1 MKLAKL
7 DNRYLLSA
15 KSLLIQAESLEDA
28 IRCLVPAYD
37 AEPERTHNAMCDL
50 VLAITR
56 DITAELRASPL
67 PEKHELK
74 IRAKEARQ
82 QAAQILGRMSDHKDA
97 DIKHIAKPT
106 TTTKGGV
113 KVKPMEVPE
122 FSGQTEDWLSFF
134 RLFKSAIHDNPDL
147 ETSTK
152 LHHLIQ
158 ALQDP
163 VQKSMYAER
172 MDETNAYQ
180 KFIDELTQK
189 YDKPRWMHRRYCQNM
204 KDLTTN
210 QHTREGLTQ
219 LVSQVTKIQNGFIR
233 LKATDS
239 KQILTSITESIMDI
253 KLRELWYHRQ
263 LPLQEAT
270 KVRSLP
276 HIQDLYLADEQFD
289 QPGKIELLLGQD
301 ICRQLFLS
309 EVKRGSTKEP
319 EAWLTVFG
327 WTVTGAYSVNN
338 KSASQIAITHAASAE
353 PESEVTLDV
362 SLKRFWEIEEA
373 PAPEKKKLAKSE
385 ELVEQHFADTHS
397 YIESRKRYMVRL
409 PRVNEKLTLGESKT
423 LAVKRAKGNE
433 KSLIR
438 KDKLEAFQTVMQEYV
453 DLGHAQKVTE
463 KMGVAPD
470 SYYMPIHSV
479 FKESSSSTKLRA
491 VFDASA
497 KTTNGNSLNDM
508 LAVGPTLHQTLDHIL
523 LNFRG
528 YAVAIT
534 GDISKMYR
542 EVLLHPLDR
551 ALHRYIWK
559 KSNEEA
565 WSAYQMT
572 RVTFGVTA
580 SPYLAVKVLQQV
592 AEDFG
597 SEMTKAKWHLLNSF
611 YVDDLMGGAA
621 TEEEVIKLY
630 NDLNY
635 ILQQASFTLR
645 KWRSSSSKVLS
656 QIPEDMQEKLPVQD
670 LVDLHSASY
679 PKALGVTWNSR
690 DDSMSI
696 STNIAKEYVASKRG
710 IISDVARTFDVLG
723 WVSPVVLPMKILYK
737 EVWKTGVDWD
747 AEIKEEQEARHRKWR
762 EELHFLSEIKIPRH
776 YFSGQVPVKVELH
789 GYSDA
794 SEEAFGAV
802 IYIRAIYNYGPPSS
816 ALVISKTRVTPPKT
830 RTIPQLEMCGAHLLA
845 VLMTSTRQTLKV
857 PLENCYG
864 NSDSTTVLSWI
875 DQSPHKYRIYVANRL
890 AQTTTMLPAE
900 AWRFV
905 PTKHNPADVATRGAT
920 VEELKN
926 HDLWWHG
933 PHWLMTE
940 PIIYSEQPKEEIYKR
955 LRSTELRSKEVPV
968 HIVAREECLEDKFKS
983 YKKLLR
989 VVCRVKRLGHFGR
1002 TKVKVKEENLTAA
1015 EARIASN
1022 ILISRSQWRSFPD
1035 ELKKMCSDPPG
1046 EISQKS
1052 RILTLRPKVDKK
1064 GILRVGGRFDH
1075 ADLPEHTKHPIILSG
1090 SDHFT
1095 SLLFL
1100 HYHVQLGHC
1109 GPSLLLAHSGNIFHI
1124 KGGKRLARAI
1134 CNKCVICRKTS
1145 AKASSQL
1152 LGQLPSAR
1160 IEPNF
1165 VFLHTGLDMAGP
1177 YFIRKGHTRRPV
1189 VVKCYLI
1196 IFVCF
1201 CTKAV
1206 HLELVSDATK
1216 ESFIASLE
1224 RFTSRR
1230 STPLHLYSDHGP
1242 NFMGARNELLKYYKM
1257 INSTQWQESI
1267 QSYAFEYEI
1276 TWHTIPQAAP
1286 HFGGLWEAAMKS
1298 AKYHLRKIVAGFKF
1312 TFEELY
1318 TIMCKVESYLRPPNG
1333 TKRLKISRLEI

>member
-1 MKLAKL
+1 M
-7 DNRYLLSA
+7 
-15 KSLLIQAESLEDA
+15 
-28 IRCLVPAYD
+28 
-37 AEPERTHNAMCDL
+37 
-50 VLAITR
+50 
-56 DITAELRASPL
+56 
-67 PEKHELK
+67 
-74 IRAKEARQ
+74 
-82 QAAQILGRMSDHKDA
+82 
-97 DIKHIAKPT
+97 
-106 TTTKGGV
+106 
-113 KVKPMEVPE
+113 
-122 FSGQTEDWLSFF
+122 
-134 RLFKSAIHDNPDL
+134 
-147 ETSTK
+147 
-152 LHHLIQ
+152 
-158 ALQDP
+158 
-163 VQKSMYAER
+163 
-172 MDETNAYQ
+172 
-180 KFIDELTQK
+180 
-189 YDKPRWMHRRYCQNM
+189 
-204 KDLTTN
+204 
-210 QHTREGLTQ
+210 
-219 LVSQVTKIQNGFIR
+219 
-233 LKATDS
+233 
-239 KQILTSITESIMDI
+239 
-253 KLRELWYHRQ
+253 
-263 LPLQEAT
+263 
-270 KVRSLP
+270 
-276 HIQDLYLADEQFD
+276 
-289 QPGKIELLLGQD
+289 
-301 ICRQLFLS
+301 
-309 EVKRGSTKEP
+309 
-319 EAWLTVFG
+319 
-327 WTVTGAYSVNN
+327 
-338 KSASQIAITHAASAE
+338 
-353 PESEVTLDV
+353 
-362 SLKRFWEIEEA
+362 KRFWEIEEA

-397 YIESRKRYMVRL
+397 YIESQKRYMVRL

-551 ALHRYIWK
+551 ALHKYIWK

-679 PKALGVTWNSR
+679 PKALGITWNSR

-940 PIIYSEQPKEEIYKR
+940 PIIYPEQPKEEIYKR

-968 HIVAREECLEDKFKS
+968 HIVARKECLEDKFKS

-1022 ILISRSQWRSFPD
+1022 TLISRSQWRSFPD

-1276 TWHTIPQAAP
+1276 TWHTIPQATP
-1286 HFGGLWEAAMKS
+1286 HFGGLWEAAVKS

-1318 TIMCKVESYLRPPNG
+1318 TIMCKVESYLNSRPLGPITSHDIDGNTPLTPAHFLMG
-1333 TKRLKISRLEI
+1333 RSVRSYPRKPVTDRLTISERWEKCQQATQHFWDRWSREYLQSLQKATKWHKKTKNFKIGDLVMLTDGKEFGCQWTMAKIIEVFPGKDGLVRSVRVQVEHVIIPKNYDTKSDFLKKLKTRTATYRRPITKLSMLLGADECPEVIDAEKRSFHGGECVGAQEDEEEL